1 MPDIHVSA
9 AFAAVFLAAL
19 IPLTVQVG
27 IKRIQTGILF
37 GDGGDAA
44 LARRRAAQSN
54 YLDHVPI
61 FLLALA
67 LSELGGAPAWL
78 LLGAGGAMVVGRS
91 LHAWCMLATS
101 GSGISRAAGMV
112 LTLASHLALAIFLG
126 WRVLQI

>member
-1 MPDIHVSA
+1 MVDIHISA

-27 IKRIQTGILF
+27 LKRIQTGVLF
-37 GDGGDAA
+37 GDGGDMA

-61 FLLALA
+61 FLLGLA
-67 LSELGGAPAWL
+67 LSELGGAPDWL
-78 LLGAGGAMVVGRS
+78 LLGAGGGFALGRT

-112 LTLASHLALAIFLG
+112 LTLISHLALAAFLG
-126 WRVLQI
+126 WRALQP